1 MHFALKNYGI
11 VSIFLVVLF
20 QAGSYVFNQNWFKL
34 KFQIFLLSLWTDYC
48 CLETVSLNQRSL
60 KCLLVVYIVRIVL
73 YKGYFFFLFIFS
85 SFSPRRDLNN
95 FIIRFFLS
103 IYSYPFFGDYII
115 RQCYKIVIN
124 ELFEGK
130 RSECKILVAK

>member
-1 MHFALKNYGI
+1 MTFIGF
-11 VSIFLVVLF
+11 VSFISPQTINLQLVSFIFP
-20 QAGSYVFNQNWFKL
+20 
-34 KFQIFLLSLWTDYC
+34 
-48 CLETVSLNQRSL
+48 RS
-60 KCLLVVYIVRIVL
+60 IIVL
-73 YKGYFFFLFIFS
+73 S
-85 SFSPRRDLNN
+85 MSFSPRRDLNN

-130 RSECKILVAK
+130 KRMGKKTRNKIKENIITNASAGCFE

>member
-1 MHFALKNYGI
+1 MI
-11 VSIFLVVLF
+11 I
-20 QAGSYVFNQNWFKL
+20 
-34 KFQIFLLSLWTDYC
+34 ID
-48 CLETVSLNQRSL
+48 
-60 KCLLVVYIVRIVL
+60 
-73 YKGYFFFLFIFS
+73 
-85 SFSPRRDLNN
+85 FSPRRDLNN

-130 RSECKILVAK
+130 RMLIDNFTSNKIKNEKLNNYKQK

>member
-1 MHFALKNYGI
+1 MQKYQELNKMKILNSKWPIVKVLLIIIKNKIGTSPGQTYINCVVGSEMHKLT
-11 VSIFLVVLF
+11 S
-20 QAGSYVFNQNWFKL
+20 QNKKL
-34 KFQIFLLSLWTDYC
+34 
-48 CLETVSLNQRSL
+48 
-60 KCLLVVYIVRIVL
+60 
-73 YKGYFFFLFIFS
+73 IFS

-130 RSECKILVAK
+130 RKTTVNTQIKDKLKLKLTLLIKNSLSTK

>member
-1 MHFALKNYGI
+1 MFFIGVGLLLN
-11 VSIFLVVLF
+11 
-20 QAGSYVFNQNWFKL
+20 KL
-34 KFQIFLLSLWTDYC
+34 KI
-48 CLETVSLNQRSL
+48 
-60 KCLLVVYIVRIVL
+60 LVY
-73 YKGYFFFLFIFS
+73 
-85 SFSPRRDLNN
+85 FSPRRDLNN

-130 RSECKILVAK
+130 RNTVDKNHN